1 MRKLYS
7 LCFALIAALTLSLAA
22 LLPLAAAPDS
32 EVKAAYAAWD
42 AAFKKADAKAIA
54 AFYADDAL
62 FLPADHKVI
71 KGPDGVEKFFAGLF
85 GMGATNHKLELIQAG
100 GEGKLLYGSAKWSA
114 DGKDASGKDQPWGG
128 VATHVFQKQ
137 PGGKLKIKLHTFN

>member
-7 LCFALIAALTLSLAA
+7 LCFVLVAALTLSLAA
-22 LLPLAAAPDS
+22 SLSSAASPDS

-42 AAFKKADAKAIA
+42 AAFKKSDAKAVA

-85 GMGATNHKLELIQAG
+85 GMGAANHKLELIEAG

-137 PGGKLKIKLHTFN
+137 PDGKLKIKLHTFN

>member
-1 MRKLYS
+1 MRNLYS
-7 LCFALIAALTLSLAA
+7 LCFAFVAALAFSLAA
-22 LLPLAAAPDS
+22 SLPVVASPDS

-62 FLPADHKVI
+62 LLPADHKVI
-71 KGPDGVEKFFAGLF
+71 KGPSGVEKFFAGIF
-85 GMGATNHKLELIQAG
+85 GMGATNHKLELIEAG

-114 DGKDASGKDQPWGG
+114 DGKDSSGKDQPWGG

-137 PGGKLKIKLHTFN
+137 SDGKLKIKLHTFN